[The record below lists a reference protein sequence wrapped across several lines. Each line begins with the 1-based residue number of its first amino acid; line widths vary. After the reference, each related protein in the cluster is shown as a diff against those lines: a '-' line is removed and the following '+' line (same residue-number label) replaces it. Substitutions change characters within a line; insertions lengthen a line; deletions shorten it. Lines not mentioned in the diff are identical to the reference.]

1 MDRRRPVDLLT
12 IITGLSDSQAS
23 HLFLCVN
30 NVLEDA
36 LYLHW
41 SLTGIPP
48 LEYERM
54 FRRELLLSPRFS
66 LTVRTEQQSNHPQ
79 AKPTQDS
86 KEWEDQSWSTVET
99 ATREERKAGNLQ
111 PNEQEKCIICL
122 TDFSPADEGEIV
134 KLRKCKGHFFHK
146 SCISRAFSSEESV
159 KCPVCGQIYGDLTG
173 SMPDGTLQISLDPRV
188 HCDGY
193 LHCGTWVLLY
203 TFPGGNS
210 KGIVYTGTQRR
221 AFLPNTMIG
230 REVLRLLICAFYRRQ
245 SFIVG
250 TSVTTGTANTVVW
263 AVHHKTNLTGGATR
277 YGYPDPTYFERVKEE
292 LKARGVVYA
301 A

>member
-1 MDRRRPVDLLT
+1 MDLQRPVDLLT
-12 IITGLSDSQAS
+12 ILTGVSDFRAI
-23 HLFLCVN
+23 HLLQCVN

-54 FRRELLLSPRFS
+54 WGRELRLSPRFT
-66 LTVRTEQQSNHPQ
+66 LTVRTEL
-79 AKPTQDS
+79 KPGNPLDKSTQDC
-86 KEWEDQSWSTVET
+86 KEWEEQPWSTVET
-99 ATREERKAGNLQ
+99 ATIEERKAGNLK
-111 PNEQEKCIICL
+111 PNEQENCIICL

-173 SMPDGTLQISLDPRV
+173 SMPDGTMQISMDPRV
-188 HCDGY
+188 NCDGY
-193 LHCGTWVLLY
+193 PHCGTWVLLY
-203 TFPGGNS
+203 TFPNGIS
-210 KGIVYTGTQRR
+210 KGVSYTGTQRR
-221 AFLPNTMIG
+221 AFLPNTMPG
-230 REVLRLLICAFYRRQ
+230 REVLRLLIYAFYKRQ
-245 SFIVG
+245 SFTIG
-250 TSVTTGTANTVVW
+250 TSVSTGTPNTVIW

-277 YGYPDPTYFERVKEE
+277 YGYPDPTYFQRVKEE
-292 LKARGVVYA
+292 LEARGVAYMV
-301 A
+301 